1 MKIKR
6 LFAATAVVVVTTA
19 LVAGCTGAPQNQSSA
34 PEASAP
40 VATAPA
46 ASTPAESTPAE
57 STPAEGAAGKTVAYF
72 APSLGISYWQW
83 VGWGVEQRANELGM
97 EYVSYNAD
105 NDQGKQLANMR
116 TAITAGIDG
125 IVIGPVSSTSVPP
138 LLKLAEENNIPVAFA
153 GIGPP
158 PGTTNYTSM
167 VTANNEESG
176 FKEAEFLC
184 AKAKELGGN
193 KVGMLSLPQDREN
206 AQKYLKGAEAAFAEG
221 GCELVQVL
229 QTQGLTVNEAVKQ
242 TQDLLTAHPD
252 IKAIY
257 GMYDEAGTGAAQV
270 LETQGLTG
278 KIAVATADGSP
289 TTVQLVRDGKLDA
302 LFVQEAAG
310 QGIDATTQISYALS
324 GEPVT
329 QQIFLVEPMLTKD
342 NIDTPEGQKALSRVF
357 PPQE

>member
-1 MKIKR
+1 MIR
-6 LFAATAVVVVTTA
+6 RILTIASAMILAAGAAGCSSSQATSAPATAAPATAVVTPAT
-19 LVAGCTGAPQNQSSA
+19 SA
-34 PEASAP
+34 AP
-40 VATAPA
+40 V
-46 ASTPAESTPAE
+46 STTGGTGKSK
-57 STPAEGAAGKTVAYF
+57 GALIAYF

-83 VGWGVEQRANELGM
+83 VGWGVEGRAKELGM
-97 EYVSYNAD
+97 TYVEYNAD
-105 NDQGKQLANMR
+105 NDQGKQLANMN
-116 TAITAGIDG
+116 TAITAGVKG
-125 IVIGPVSSTSVPP
+125 IVIGPVSSTSVPA
-138 LLKLAEENNIPVAFA
+138 LLDLAAQNNIPVAFA

-176 FKEAEFLC
+176 KKEATFLC
-184 AKAKELGGN
+184 DKAKALGGN

-206 AQKYLKGAEAAFAEG
+206 AQKYLKGAQAGFAAG
-221 GCELVQVL
+221 GCELVQIL
-229 QTQGLTVNEAVKQ
+229 QTTGLTVNEAVQ
-242 TQDLLTAHPD
+242 ETQDLLTAHPD

-270 LETQGLTG
+270 LADRGLTG

-310 QGIDATTQISYALS
+310 QGIDATTQIYNSLE
-324 GEPVT
+324 GFPVT

-342 NIDTPEGQKALSRVF
+342 NIDTPDGKKALSRVF
-357 PPQE
+357 PPQ